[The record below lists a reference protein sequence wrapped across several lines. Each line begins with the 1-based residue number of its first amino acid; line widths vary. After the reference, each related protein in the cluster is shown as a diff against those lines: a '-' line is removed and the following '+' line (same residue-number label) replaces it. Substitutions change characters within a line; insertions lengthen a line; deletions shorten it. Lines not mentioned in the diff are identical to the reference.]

1 MDLSPPENEHQTG
14 SKNMDEEDVFTSVNE
29 NKFTCP
35 ICKYTCNRLKRM
47 EKHMKNHRD
56 GEDGDWNCDSCFYQA
71 TDKTSLINHI
81 KETPGHTSA
90 SLQIPDVEHSNH
102 TCNFCQETFS
112 TKKDLLTHRKIKH
125 VTYKPCRNM
134 SNCTYGDNCFFSHI
148 PLIKAFRCYQC
159 GENFTAKNDMMKHR
173 KRDHQNVKECQQ
185 FLSSGNCRFNNNC
198 WWSHDNE
205 VDMDTS
211 ENNSANEGFWETR
224 RETEPPLLRPP
235 QQSPNMNSIIKNPMN
250 NNLLIQIRNT
260 MNQIMMNLHMVQ

>member
-102 TCNFCQETFS
+102 TCKFCQETFIR
-112 TKKDLLTHRKIKH
+112 RK
-125 VTYKPCRNM
+125 TC
-134 SNCTYGDNCFFSHI
+134 
-148 PLIKAFRCYQC
+148 
-159 GENFTAKNDMMKHR
+159 
-173 KRDHQNVKECQQ
+173 
-185 FLSSGNCRFNNNC
+185 
-198 WWSHDNE
+198 
-205 VDMDTS
+205 
-211 ENNSANEGFWETR
+211 
-224 RETEPPLLRPP
+224 
-235 QQSPNMNSIIKNPMN
+235 
-250 NNLLIQIRNT
+250 
-260 MNQIMMNLHMVQ
+260 